1 MEEICGKAINVQE
14 VLVQI
19 IAVKAGSIPSPKHLD
34 FRSTPELTPM
44 MGDCHVLC
52 TCWPKTYVVLFAPT
66 PTFNFQPFSKTKRLG
81 VISRLRWGSYST
93 SSTFRCSHD
102 WVPKTKALVQSL
114 VLAATSRY
122 SSAPAGWCVCVC
134 VCLNGHGFQLGYQTK
149 MLLLS
154 FLAVNR

>member
-114 VLAATSRY
+114 VLLQQLQDI
-122 SSAPAGWCVCVC
+122 PQHQQAGVYVCVSKRTW
-134 VCLNGHGFQLGYQTK
+134 VSARIPN
-149 MLLLS
+149 
-154 FLAVNR
+154 